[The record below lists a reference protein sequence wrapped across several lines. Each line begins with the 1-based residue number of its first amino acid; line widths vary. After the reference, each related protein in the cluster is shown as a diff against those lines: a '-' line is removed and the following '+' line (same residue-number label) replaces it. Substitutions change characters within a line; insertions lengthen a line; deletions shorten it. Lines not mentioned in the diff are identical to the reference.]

1 MDGVNRTILQEVN
14 SLQAQERLMFLH
26 MFHPSRLQLL
36 EVAVVAVRILVVEVV
51 EAVLYMELLALHQVA
66 L

>member
-1 MDGVNRTILQEVN
+1 
-14 SLQAQERLMFLH
+14 

-51 EAVLYMELLALHQVA
+51 EAVLYMELLALRRVA